1 MSRLK
6 VQKDAYYTKKSY
18 IIEDIAKYINRDL
31 HRYVLDDIRQYV
43 RRNIPDRVMIAIAR
57 DRVWMDVC
65 KGAYASGDDS
75 REYMV
80 RCDGI
85 TLERLEGAWSSL

>member
-1 MSRLK
+1 MLK

-31 HRYVLDDIRQYV
+31 HKYVLDDIRQYV

-57 DRVWMDVC
+57 DRVWMYIREHMHQGMIV
-65 KGAYASGDDS
+65 G
-75 REYMV
+75 EYMV